1 MRLIGGQVL
10 VKKSMSFLTL
20 YRDFL
25 YSSKIGSNS
34 TQPVTDLLMLNM
46 MHYHDN
52 QMLRKQSVVK
62 TQSVEEK

>member
-1 MRLIGGQVL
+1 
-10 VKKSMSFLTL
+10 MSFLTL

-52 QMLRKQSVVK
+52 QMLRKWSVVK